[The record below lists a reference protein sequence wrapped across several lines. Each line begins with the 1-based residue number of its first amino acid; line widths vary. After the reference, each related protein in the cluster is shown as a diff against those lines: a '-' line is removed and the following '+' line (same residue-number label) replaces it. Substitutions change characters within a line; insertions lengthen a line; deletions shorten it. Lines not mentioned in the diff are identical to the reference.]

1 MINVIR
7 DIRSWTDIS
16 SNVNMQNFQKINE
29 SDGVG
34 TKSEIC
40 ESGV

>member
-29 SDGVG
+29 SDVVD